1 MDLATA
7 TAALPDTAD
16 DAAEN
21 TASDLMPPPSA
32 AAPAPAAAAPSDAA
46 VMPAAAIESPEQ
58 QALEAATKASAIC
71 KRQLQ
76 RVVTIVASIA
86 MCSLYY

>member
-32 AAPAPAAAAPSDAA
+32 AAPAPVAAAPSDAA
-46 VMPAAAIESPEQ
+46 ATPAAVLESPEQ
-58 QALEAATKASAIC
+58 QAVEAATKVSASGSF
-71 KRQLQ
+71 KG
-76 RVVTIVASIA
+76 VVSIVASIA
-86 MCSLYY
+86 MCSLCY